1 MVIKPYFQPTTQRR
15 NGSIFQSIFS
25 QKKSGGKISSLR
37 CQPSASNSKLG
48 WDIPSNRWEA
58 WMVRLMVFYGF
69 FCFFMMG
76 NPGIFCWALSWVSE
90 LWYFRLIFRLISLK
104 NPGESGKSW
113 VFSFP
118 RSVFLLIPSRC
129 SFPRMSFCGFLNLE
143 KWRSSMYRRLSF
155 CKKMIT
161 WTLIFLQN
169 LMSWGNRKPATAKI
183 SWRNSSK
190 HGLK

>member
-1 MVIKPYFQPTTQRR
+1 M
-15 NGSIFQSIFS
+15 
-25 QKKSGGKISSLR
+25 GKCSLR
-37 CQPSASNSKLG
+37 FRPSASNSKLG

-58 WMVRLMVFYGF
+58 WREKPGWSDWWVFYGF
-69 FCFFMMG
+69 FLFFMMG
-76 NPGIFCWALSWVSE
+76 NPGIFVWALSWVSE
-90 LWYFRLIFRLISLK
+90 VWYFRLIFRLISLK
-104 NPGESGKSW
+104 NPGESGESW

-118 RSVFLLIPSRC
+118 RSVFLLILSRF

-169 LMSWGNRKPATAKI
+169 LMSWGSHRKPATAKI